1 MEREGESGEL
11 EIDGEK
17 MRILISSL
25 LEGRNPRLPEPDD
38 LPLSNSL
45 ENLLSVQL
53 RLYELSYVEF
63 INLLHDNVL
72 HG

>member
-25 LEGRNPRLPEPDD
+25 LGGGIPAFQSQMTS
-38 LPLSNSL
+38 LSL
-45 ENLLSVQL
+45 TP
-53 RLYELSYVEF
+53 
-63 INLLHDNVL
+63 
-72 HG
+72 